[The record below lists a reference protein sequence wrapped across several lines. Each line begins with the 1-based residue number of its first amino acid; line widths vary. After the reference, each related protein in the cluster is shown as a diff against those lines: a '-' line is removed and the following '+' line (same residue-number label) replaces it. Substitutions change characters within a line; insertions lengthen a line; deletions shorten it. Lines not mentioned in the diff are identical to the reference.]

1 MSVLKAKKY
10 AKRRKQQRFDRSENT
25 DEEQQE
31 IDGQRNTAVGAS
43 KSWRPTLQSIAE
55 GGS

>member
-1 MSVLKAKKY
+1 MKAKKY